1 MTIAAARGTNR
12 SAGPAPAPTPAAAPI
27 TDTTD
32 LRSIEMY
39 IMNEALAR
47 AYVDERQ
54 REAERI
60 RLARRVVSARRA
72 QVRAEKAVLRARIA
86 VLAIS

>member
-1 MTIAAARGTNR
+1 
-12 SAGPAPAPTPAAAPI
+12 
-27 TDTTD
+27 
-32 LRSIEMY
+32 MY